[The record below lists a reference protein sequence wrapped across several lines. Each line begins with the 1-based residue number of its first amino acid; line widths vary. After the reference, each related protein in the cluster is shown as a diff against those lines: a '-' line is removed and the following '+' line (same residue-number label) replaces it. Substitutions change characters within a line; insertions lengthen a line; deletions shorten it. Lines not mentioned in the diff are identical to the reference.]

1 MGGAGRAGLEAQGS
15 SGSQGGGGLERN
27 PSPRRANLPPVLSW
41 GACFLPSSQKYFSSP
56 QSLPLPILIGK
67 SQVTPAGEKAWL
79 PSEPEHHQQD
89 EEEGDSLFC
98 EVHGAQQL
106 VLSPDDFESCSLL
119 IPALVPQAKVLPEAA
134 GGGGD
139 SL

>member
-1 MGGAGRAGLEAQGS
+1 MLFRSLKATQGHEGEGG
-15 SGSQGGGGLERN
+15 
-27 PSPRRANLPPVLSW
+27 LPPVLSW
-41 GACFLPSSQKYFSSP
+41 GPCFLPSSQKYSSSP
-56 QSLPLPILIGK
+56 QSSPLPILIGK
-67 SQVTPAGEKAWL
+67 SQVTPACEKAWF

-89 EEEGDSLFC
+89 KEEGDSLFR
-98 EVHGAQQL
+98 EVYGAQQL

-119 IPALVPQAKVLPEAA
+119 ILALFPQAKVLPEAA